1 MYRVPLSQLS
11 PFLCT
16 ERLYADTGHKK
27 WGWQQGPPL
36 RLKTIKSKPEIGR
49 CLAVTDNSGTN
60 AGNCKFPLLTTPLPT
75 NTERWGPWET
85 HTRTHTRTGTYT
97 HTRARSF
104 MLRIEDKLEQKR
116 RTGLGSKSCIRMK
129 TREQQ
134 GHFGSIFIFQP
145 FHNKPPC
152 SISTFKHLRVKLFLF
167 PPVANAV
174 IIPGMQ
180 DISNHHPSS
189 AHDKLLVIRET

>member
-1 MYRVPLSQLS
+1 M
-11 PFLCT
+11 
-16 ERLYADTGHKK
+16 G
-27 WGWQQGPPL
+27 
-36 RLKTIKSKPEIGR
+36 
-49 CLAVTDNSGTN
+49 AVRD
-60 AGNCKFPLLTTPLPT
+60 A
-75 NTERWGPWET
+75 

-97 HTRARSF
+97 HKRARSF

-152 SISTFKHLRVKLFLF
+152 SISTAPSSISVWNYFYSPPLLMPWLFLVCRTF
-167 PPVANAV
+167 Q
-174 IIPGMQ
+174 IIILPLPMTSCLLSGKRKRVQYQPLAMPNKAMCLLC
-180 DISNHHPSS
+180 SG
-189 AHDKLLVIRET
+189 AHCAFRQTSTGLPFTAPTDWLHKRVGGWACDGICKS